1 MGASRVVRVGD
12 PQRLAKRAADEFA
25 MSASA
30 AVRERGRFAVA
41 LSGGKTPRAMLE
53 TLSTRTLDWLSIHF
67 FWSDERCVGPD
78 DPNSNYGMARDALL
92 SKIGVADRNVH
103 RMRGELDPSAG
114 ASAYDAELREFFGAG
129 APVLDLLFLGLGPDG
144 HTASLFPGTAA
155 LGVTDVWCAANEVS
169 GPVASP
175 WRLTLTYPAINAARR
190 VIFLV
195 EGADKSDVLA
205 KVLGNEKDVRR
216 YPAQGIAPSDG
227 ELVWLVDSAAA
238 AKLPPSSLTDE

>member
-1 MGASRVVRVGD
+1 LGAPRIVRLAN
-12 PQRLAKRAADEFA
+12 PQLLAKRAADEFA
-25 MSASA
+25 ASASA
-30 AVRERGRFAVA
+30 AQRGRGRFAVA

-53 TLSTRTLDWLSIHF
+53 TLSTRALDWPSIHF

-78 DPNSNYGMARDALL
+78 DPNSNYRMARDALL
-92 SKIGVADRNVH
+92 SKIGVGEVNVH
-103 RMRGELDPSAG
+103 RMRGDLDPMAG
-114 ASAYDAELREFFGAG
+114 ASAYDAELRAFFGPS
-129 APVLDLLFLGLGPDG
+129 APVFDLLFLGLGPDG

-155 LGVTDVWCAANEVS
+155 LAVTDVWCAANEVS
-169 GPVASP
+169 EPVASP

-190 VIFLV
+190 VVFLV
-195 EGADKSDVLA
+195 EGTDKSDILA

>member
-1 MGASRVVRVGD
+1 LGAPRIVRLVD
-12 PQRLAKRAADEFA
+12 PVLLAKRAADEFA
-25 MSASA
+25 ASASA
-30 AVRERGRFAVA
+30 AKGLRGRFAVA

-53 TLSTRTLDWLSIHF
+53 TLSARALDWPSIHF

-92 SKIGVADRNVH
+92 SKIGASDLNVH
-103 RMRGELDPSAG
+103 RMRGELDPLAG
-114 ASAYDAELREFFGAG
+114 ASAYDAELRAFFGPS
-129 APVLDLLFLGLGPDG
+129 APVFDLLFLGLGPDG

-155 LGVTDVWCAANEVS
+155 LGVTDAWCAANEVS
-169 GPVASP
+169 EPVASP

-190 VIFLV
+190 VVFLV
-195 EGADKSDVLA
+195 EGTDKSDILA

>member
-1 MGASRVVRVGD
+1 MGATRVVKVAD
-12 PQRLAKRAADEFA
+12 PQLLAERAADEFA

-30 AVRERGRFAVA
+30 AVRGTGRFAVA

-53 TLSTRTLDWLSIHF
+53 TLSTRTLDWRSIHF

-78 DPNSNYGMARDALL
+78 DPNSNYGMARNALF
-92 SKIGVADRNVH
+92 SKIGASDLNVH
-103 RMRGELDPSAG
+103 RMHGELDPLVG
-114 ASAYDAELREFFGAG
+114 ASAYDAELRAFFGTA
-129 APVLDLLFLGLGPDG
+129 APVFDLLFLGLGPDG

-155 LGVTDVWCAANEVS
+155 LGITDAWCAANEVS
-169 GPVASP
+169 EPVASP

-195 EGADKSDVLA
+195 EGADKSDILA
-205 KVLGNEKDVRR
+205 NVLGNEKDVRR
-216 YPAQGIAPSDG
+216 YPAQGIAPTDG

-238 AKLPPSSLTDE
+238 ANLPPSSLTDE